1 MHEVLQSWSPNTV
14 YQLLLEL
21 RGIRGG
27 KGVLRRQGKREGA
40 FNLRGGAICRGLMV
54 LPLANRDWIN
64 LCLNGKKCQGRGYRG
79 WADPD
84 GVDKTWIRLINPR
97 VTLQKLF
104 HEVSTKSPNHC
115 QNWFFFKKKLHY
127 LRPIHHNVITINW
140 PWDTTRFDSE
150 DDCRTGCHCQHHS
163 LIQDYTHPDDQS
175 PPTYEMLPL
184 RVPVLQILQLNLR

>member
-1 MHEVLQSWSPNTV
+1 MVLILHKELVMVSDQWTEKAQTREAGGHAPNDQKQIQISSLWINHTGSIQMHEVLQPRLLNTV

-84 GVDKTWIRLINPR
+84 GVDKTWIRLINPH

-115 QNWFFFKKKLHY
+115 
-127 LRPIHHNVITINW
+127 
-140 PWDTTRFDSE
+140 
-150 DDCRTGCHCQHHS
+150 
-163 LIQDYTHPDDQS
+163 
-175 PPTYEMLPL
+175 
-184 RVPVLQILQLNLR
+184 